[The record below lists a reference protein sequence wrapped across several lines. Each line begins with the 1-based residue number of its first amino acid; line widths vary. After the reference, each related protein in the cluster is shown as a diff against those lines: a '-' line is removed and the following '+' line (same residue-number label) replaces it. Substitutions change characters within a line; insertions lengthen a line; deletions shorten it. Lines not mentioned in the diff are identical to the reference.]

1 MFPVR
6 NNTKLQEKIVWVIV
20 ALLLYLMGWFY
31 DYNNGWFYDYNNEK
45 AKAPAAEITAEAD
58 KISDQVIDKLDG
70 KTYKTVKIGS
80 QVWMAENLAYK
91 PSSGNYWAYG
101 DDNSPKLH

>member
-45 AKAPAAEITAEAD
+45 AKAPAAETTAEAD
-58 KISDQVIDKLDG
+58 KISDQVIDKRDG